1 MTRIWMRGWVVL
13 FCLSAH
19 TAFAQT
25 AVVMQLRWQHQFQ
38 FAGYYA
44 ALRNGYYKDA
54 GLDVTLKEGGLNIST
69 VEEVLQGRAQFGVSN
84 AGLVKAFLNDQP
96 VLMLAPIIQHSPQI
110 LLSLGQLSNPAD
122 IAKAGAIG
130 LQPGDESV
138 DLKAIFINEGIALN
152 KLNIVSKGG
161 LEDLVAG
168 RIVAMNGY
176 LSNEPFWLKSHGIA
190 YHIIKP
196 EHYGM
201 DFYSD
206 VLFTHQ
212 SMEKNHPDV
221 VASFR
226 AATLK
231 GWEYA
236 LSHQEEI
243 IDLILTRYN
252 TQGKTREQLSFEA
265 NTIDDL
271 VSPSLIQIGY
281 SNPHRWQHIANTF
294 ARFDF
299 VVKDKSL
306 DGFFYQPNKSKD
318 FATLSYKFGSAL
330 ILILLVSGIF
340 LYIYFIN
347 SRLKRTAKSQ
357 LLGEEL
363 LRKSEM
369 RYRVFFETAPFV
381 GVVWREG
388 YIITDWNHRA
398 EEVFGFKRHEVLGR
412 NYLEFLIPETEKQ
425 ILEPKLVVMMQD
437 NSRPHAINHNLTR
450 DGQLLTIE
458 WFNAWLPKST
468 EQPQEV
474 LSFGLD
480 ITERCK
486 SDARL
491 KQVLVEL
498 EKSESDQRMLL
509 SVASHEFRTPAAMIK
524 TSLDSL
530 GFLKHQISPDVALRL
545 ENISKASLRLN
556 RLANNLI
563 SFDRVHEHA
572 LKPKKQMLDLAMLA
586 KGVIAKYPKDVNLQ
600 LNLPEYA
607 LLYEGDGILLRIAL
621 HNLIDNAIRYHLSEE
636 VPIVVSLETVH
647 DTVNR
652 WIEIRVADQGKGV
665 ADAKKDVIF
674 QRFYSTKGSQSDG
687 LGLSI
692 VRSIAQSHGGT
703 AFALDNEP
711 QGVIMVIKLCF
722 DVSEGH

>member
-1 MTRIWMRGWVVL
+1 MTKIGLRWWVAL

-25 AVVMQLRWQHQFQ
+25 AVTMQLRWQHQFQ

-44 ALRNGYYKDA
+44 ALHKGYYKDA

-84 AGLVKAFLNDQP
+84 AGLVKAFLNGQP

-110 LLSLGQLSNPAD
+110 LLSLGALSNPAD

-130 LQPGDESV
+130 LQPDDESV

-176 LSNEPFWLKSHGIA
+176 LSNEPFWLKAHGIE

-252 TQGKTREQLSFEA
+252 TQEKTREQLSFEA
-265 NTIDDL
+265 NALSDL
-271 VSPSLIQIGY
+271 ISPSLIQIGY
-281 SNPHRWQHIANTF
+281 SNPHRWQHIADTF

-299 VVKDKSL
+299 VSKDKAL
-306 DGFFYQPNKSKD
+306 DGFFYQTNKNDEFTKH
-318 FATLSYKFGSAL
+318 YYEFGIALLIITVVSAL
-330 ILILLVSGIF
+330 A
-340 LYIYFIN
+340 LYIYSIN
-347 SRLKRTAKSQ
+347 HRLQRSAKAQ
-357 LLGEEL
+357 LLGEEQ
-363 LRKSEM
+363 LRKSEL
-369 RYRVFFETAPFV
+369 RYRVFFDTAPFV

-388 YIITDWNHRA
+388 FIITDWNQRA
-398 EEVFGFKRHEVLGR
+398 EALLGYKRDEVLGR
-412 NYLEFLIPETEKQ
+412 NFFDFLIPEADKKS
-425 ILEPKLVVMMQD
+425 LEPQFTTLIKD
-437 NSRPHAINHNLTR
+437 ISRPHAVNHNLTFE
-450 DGQLLTIE
+450 GQVLKIE

-468 EQPQEV
+468 QHPQEV

-480 ITERCK
+480 ITDRCK

-491 KQVLVEL
+491 KQVLAEL

-509 SVASHEFRTPAAMIK
+509 SVASHEFRTPAAIIK
-524 TSLDSL
+524 ASLDSL
-530 GFLKHQISPDVALRL
+530 VFFKDQISPEVASRL
-545 ENISKASLRLN
+545 ENIGKASRRLN
-556 RLANNLI
+556 ELANNLI
-563 SFDRVHEHA
+563 AFDRQQELA
-572 LKPKKQMLDLAMLA
+572 LKPQMDMLNLGRLASDVLA
-586 KGVIAKYPKDVNLQ
+586 QHPADGKLMLQ
-600 LNLPEYA
+600 LPDYP
-607 LLYEGDGILLRIAL
+607 LLLEGDSVLLGIAL
-621 HNLIDNAIRYHLSEE
+621 HNLIDNALRYHTNVAE
-636 VPIVVSLETVH
+636 PITISIGQLTEDMH
-647 DTVNR
+647 H
-652 WIEIRVADQGKGV
+652 WLEIRVADQGPGIPDDQKELV
-665 ADAKKDVIF
+665 F

-692 VRSIAQSHGGT
+692 VKSIAISHGGNVY
-703 AFALDNEP
+703 AEDNKP
-711 QGVIMVIKLCF
+711 CGVVMVMRLRQ
-722 DVSEGH
+722 